1 MLILCNPVKQSA
13 TNAWV
18 LELCREKNLSAVD
31 LANTCKVSLATARS
45 WLRPVGTKAWRKAPE
60 MAVELLS
67 VKTGK
72 EAPAS
77 EE

>member
-1 MLILCNPVKQSA
+1 MPQSA

-18 LELCREKNLSAVD
+18 LELCREKNLSAAD
-31 LANTCKVSLATARS
+31 LAEVCKVSLATARS
-45 WLRPVGTKAWRKAPE
+45 WIRPVGTKAWRKAPE

-72 EAPAS
+72 KAPAS
-77 EE
+77 VE